1 MLISISPY
9 LISSKEEF
17 NLPLNKLNS
26 KSPLERFENGW
37 TYASK
42 SFIAT
47 RHFLNASIRSCR
59 WFALGCRNMDQRVMS
74 IVTKL
79 KLFSIVSVPLNLH
92 VLPAKIKELWK
103 NLKRHDAQGVILG
116 TLSITLIT
124 TDVID
129 SLATFT
135 NAALQTLSF
144 SAIGLLSDA
153 SLPLAFTL
161 IGVGSISRIIR
172 LFYLKKLQTALR
184 DQAIT
189 EFLNERLGSINSPD
203 RAKNESTLE
212 RQANGQIL
220 TLIKELEKDQGSQ
233 AVILK
238 QVMILLNKEI
248 RLQILTLFANSMNFA
263 GICLFLTP
271 ASPAVS
277 FLLLGMGFSM
287 RLGIQAY
294 QDFAA

>member
-1 MLISISPY
+1 MLVSISPY
-9 LISSKEEF
+9 SISSKVEF
-17 NLPLNKLNS
+17 NHSDKKNL
-26 KSPLERFENGW
+26 KSSLERFENAW

-42 SFIAT
+42 SFIVT

-59 WFALGCRNMDQRVMS
+59 WFALGCRNLDHRVMS

-79 KLFSIVSVPLNLH
+79 KLFSIVSVHFNLA
-92 VLPAKIKELWK
+92 VLPAKVKELWK
-103 NLKRHDAQGVILG
+103 NIIWRDTQGVILG

-153 SLPLAFTL
+153 GLPLAFTL
-161 IGVGSISRIIR
+161 IGIGSISRTIR
-172 LFYLKKLQTALR
+172 LFYLKKLQAALK
-184 DQAIT
+184 DQAIPD
-189 EFLNERLGSINSPD
+189 FLNKKLGSINSPD
-203 RAKNESTLE
+203 RAKNESSFERQTNRQIMALIKKLE
-212 RQANGQIL
+212 REQ
-220 TLIKELEKDQGSQ
+220 ESQG
-233 AVILK
+233 AILK
-238 QVMILLNKEI
+238 EVMTLLNKEI
-248 RLQILTLFANSMNFA
+248 RIQILTLIANSLNFA

-271 ASPAVS
+271 ASPAVP
-277 FLLLGMGFSM
+277 FLLLGMGFST